1 MSPQSRTVPEPD
13 SPRRLSLRMSMA
25 EIAELADVKR
35 PVVTTWRRR
44 YPSFPAPIHANALE
58 LLFDSRQV
66 ADWLMATG
74 RDPDGRIEADLS
86 LYALA
91 DLGTGLPAN
100 NLLAWVT
107 ALICLR
113 NLDGEPLASA
123 ATDSEESL
131 AARAARL
138 DPRDMCLR
146 SEIGSLPAN
155 AERLAAAVDELVE
168 AAWGCREAFERILG
182 ARPEFRAGDT
192 YARMVTPALAR
203 LIAELSGARER
214 SRKRTITIC
223 DPAAGSGDL
232 LTAVT
237 DTIGSDYQA
246 VFLAAEA
253 DPYLAR
259 LTARRLSAHGVS
271 WADLKLAT
279 LGRMPA
285 EWGDPD
291 VVVTQIPYAP
301 AESRSP
307 EQVIDLLDD
316 VALRLAPGRT
326 AVVLGPADV
335 LVGDLRPYSQAERT
349 RVKLLSGGMVEAVI
363 RLPGG
368 LVPFR
373 PGYEVALWVL
383 TSAYNSPWRGW
394 VLIAD
399 VSDEDLSSDIVEALV
414 EDVVTWR
421 RDGYRPYAHTRR
433 FGVQVKIADLIDN
446 PRSLTARRSAPV
458 LNAGT
463 AGAQR
468 IDRIASLEA
477 ELDLLAE
484 HDPAERRPIRSG
496 AASRRGAPSPAQ
508 TIGMLAKDHR
518 LIVKPGARLSSV
530 QVGRAGHHDVIGV
543 PELQGKI
550 RRGDR
555 RIDRITLAGQSR
567 AHLTEPGDVIVT
579 TVPEF
584 RVLVD
589 HDGLAVVEFPARVL
603 RIPPAERQSFTPRT
617 LAALL
622 SGRLPSLRPAGAVRA
637 ARRLDEY
644 EVPILSPAEV
654 AFLDTLLANID
665 ARQKAAQH
673 ELDVLDEL
681 RKVTTSGLLDGTLT
695 FVGASANHIDR

>member
-1 MSPQSRTVPEPD
+1 MSSQLRVVPDRD
-13 SPRRLSLRMSMA
+13 SPRLPLRMSMA
-25 EIAELADVKR
+25 EIAELANVKR
-35 PVVTTWRRR
+35 PVVTNWRRR
-44 YPSFPAPIHANALE
+44 YRSFPTPIGGNALE

-66 ADWLMATG
+66 ADWLIATG
-74 RDPDGRIEADLS
+74 RDPGGRIEADLS
-86 LYALA
+86 LYALT

-113 NLDGEPLASA
+113 NLDGEPLAGVA
-123 ATDSEESL
+123 ADSEETL
-131 AARAARL
+131 ATRAARL

-146 SEIGSLPAN
+146 SEIGSLPSN
-155 AERLAAAVDELVE
+155 ADRLAAAVDELVE

-182 ARPEFRAGDT
+182 ARPQFTAGDI
-192 YARMVTPALAR
+192 YVRAVTPTLAR

-214 SRKRTITIC
+214 SRKRTVTIC
-223 DPAAGSGDL
+223 DAAAGPGDL
-232 LTAVT
+232 LTAVA

-246 VFLAAEA
+246 VFLAVEA

-259 LTARRLSAHGVS
+259 LTARRLSAHGVA

-279 LGRMPA
+279 LDRMPA

-316 VALRLAPGRT
+316 VALRLAPGCT

-335 LVGDLRPYSQAERT
+335 LVGELRPYSQAERT
-349 RVKLLSGGMVEAVI
+349 RVKLLSSGMVEAVI

-399 VSDEDLSSDIVEALV
+399 VSDEDLSDDMVEALV

-421 RDGYRPYAHTRR
+421 RDGYRPHAHTRR
-433 FGVQVKIADLIDN
+433 FGTQVKIADLIDH
-446 PRSLTARRSAPV
+446 PRSLTVRGSAHV
-458 LNAGT
+458 LNAAT
-463 AGAQR
+463 AGAHR
-468 IDRIASLEA
+468 IDRVAELEA
-477 ELDLLAE
+477 ELNRLGE
-484 HDPAERRPIRSG
+484 HDSAQRRPIRSR
-496 AASRRGAPSPAQ
+496 AASRRGAPSPAH
-508 TIGMLAKDHR
+508 TIGMLVKDHR
-518 LIVKPGARLSSV
+518 LIVRPGARLSSF
-530 QVGRAGHHDVIGV
+530 QVGRDGHHDIIGT
-543 PELQGKI
+543 PELQGKT

-584 RVLVD
+584 NVIVD
-589 HDGLAVVEFPARVL
+589 HDGLAVVEFPAKVL

-622 SGRLPSLRPAGAVRA
+622 SGRLPSLRPAGAVRPV
-637 ARRLDEY
+637 RRLDEY

-654 AFLDTLLANID
+654 AFLDTLLAAID

-673 ELDVLDEL
+673 ELDVLGEL
-681 RKVTTSGLLDGTLT
+681 RVITTSGLLDGTLT
-695 FVGASANHIDR
+695 FAETSAIHQ